1 MILFRDNIT
10 HAKHPQENTADAVA
24 RTLRDEVANL
34 TAALNAAFA
43 AIALYL
49 FFPVNNTFVI
59 RFARQMDTR
68 IAQLIQPS
76 PTDLRRIR
84 QANADAQYG
93 RGRAEAEA
101 AQLREEVA
109 ALRAAATAAQR
120 SLDAARLRTSTAE
133 VAVHRA
139 ELAAARAEGQ
149 AFHTKDN
156 YWTYYETAFQDP
168 ATDM

>member
-1 MILFRDNIT
+1 VILSRKSIT

-43 AIALYL
+43 AIAFYL
-49 FFPVNNTFVI
+49 FINTFVI
-59 RFARQMDTR
+59 RFARQMETR
-68 IAQLIQPS
+68 IAHIIQPS

-149 AFHTKDN
+149 AFHIKHN
-156 YWTYYETAFQDP
+156 YWTYHETAFQDP